1 MGMNRNIRWIL
12 SIAAGIAAVPAALAA
27 DMLLSG
33 PSQFGALLAAT
44 NTLVL
49 LP

>member
-1 MGMNRNIRWIL
+1 MNKNIRWIF
-12 SIAAGIAAVPAALAA
+12 SIAAAVAAIPAGWAA
-27 DMLLSG
+27 DMLLCG